1 MLQGFPIDRRRAAT
15 SPMHATD
22 AMPPHGLAICT
33 AARFS
38 SIWRGISTPGGILNQ
53 FFMIGNIGTFDAFI
67 CQVFSAED
75 GMSSSH
81 EKFPDRTADFSKAGE
96 EGGKAIENV
105 THSAASL
112 LSSAKESAGDFAGN
126 AAETFKSAV
135 EEQKTAGAGAIG
147 DVARAAKGAAD
158 NFQDRAP
165 ELANAVRTVAGKVE
179 GISNDIR
186 DRSVNELMAAVTEFA
201 GQKPMAFF
209 GCGILAGLVISRL
222 LSSSNR

>member
-1 MLQGFPIDRRRAAT
+1 MRQTLCPALLGDLHGCPVLFDLAR
-15 SPMHATD
+15 HLD
-22 AMPPHGLAICT
+22 A
-33 AARFS
+33 
-38 SIWRGISTPGGILNQ
+38 WWNNQILNQ
-53 FFMIGNIGTFDAFI
+53 FFRIGNIGKFDAFN
-67 CQVFSAED
+67 CQVFSLED

-81 EKFPDRTADFSKAGE
+81 EKFPDRKADFSKAGE
-96 EGGKAIENV
+96 EGGKAIENA
-105 THSAASL
+105 TDAAASL
-112 LSSAKESAGDFAGN
+112 LSSAKASAGDFAGN

-165 ELANAVRTVAGKVE
+165 ELANAVRTVAGRVE

-186 DRSVNELMAAVTEFA
+186 DRSVNDLMAAVTEFA

>member
-1 MLQGFPIDRRRAAT
+1 
-15 SPMHATD
+15 
-22 AMPPHGLAICT
+22 
-33 AARFS
+33 
-38 SIWRGISTPGGILNQ
+38 
-53 FFMIGNIGTFDAFI
+53 
-67 CQVFSAED
+67 
-75 GMSSSH
+75 MSSSH
-81 EKFPDRTADFSKAGE
+81 EKFPTGRPIFLKLAKKAEKRSRTHTDA
-96 EGGKAIENV
+96 
-105 THSAASL
+105 AASL
-112 LSSAKESAGDFAGN
+112 LSSAKASAGDFAGN

-165 ELANAVRTVAGKVE
+165 ELANAVRTVAGRVE

-186 DRSVNELMAAVTEFA
+186 DRSVNDLMAAVTEFA